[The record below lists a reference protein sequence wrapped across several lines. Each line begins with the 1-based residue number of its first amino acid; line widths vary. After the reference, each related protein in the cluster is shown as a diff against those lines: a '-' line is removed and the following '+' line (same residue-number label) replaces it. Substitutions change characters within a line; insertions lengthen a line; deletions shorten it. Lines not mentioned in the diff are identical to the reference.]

1 MKRGFTHYY
10 YLISCPSDVQKELEV
25 VLNTIDEINMTVGEE
40 NGVNIKCLYWKSNS
54 RPDSGDSGQ
63 NIINRQLLSKADG
76 VIALFW
82 TKFGTPTAQYG
93 SGTEEEIEKA
103 ILQGKKV
110 MLYFSN
116 QSINPDKIDYDQ
128 YIRVKEFKK
137 RYSGL
142 FAEYNSLDDFR
153 QKINRHILD
162 LISELI
168 QKESL
173 FEHNSIE
180 QDMSL
185 VEIMECGWFIRRFF
199 LELPVDQ
206 ESIPVFQERMDK
218 IIQLANKF
226 GLLNDE
232 ERSVIFSIKIK
243 AGNKGT
249 YRLSKEDIES
259 SRKIFDDV
267 EISLMKKLKNRE
279 NASFQIG
286 RSLGHIL
293 MLTEISWS
301 VDKVSLI
308 SDFKDMYPNVVE
320 DFINRSKIAATV
332 LNKDVEAI
340 INSVEQVYSDEERTC
355 EAAMNAV
362 RLAAEKITTILPLL
376 SEEK

>member
-40 NGVNIKCLYWKSNS
+40 NGVNIKCLYWKNNS

-116 QSINPDKIDYDQ
+116 HPINPDKIDYEQ
-128 YIRVKEFKK
+128 YVRVIEFKK

-142 FAEYNSLDDFR
+142 FCEYNSLDDFR
-153 QKINRHILD
+153 QKLNRHILN

-168 QKESL
+168 EKESL
-173 FEHNSIE
+173 FAYKPIE

-185 VEIMECGWFIRRFF
+185 TEVMECGWFIRRFF
-199 LELPVDQ
+199 LELPINE

-218 IIQLANKF
+218 TVQLANRF
-226 GLLNDE
+226 GLLNE
-232 ERSVIFSIKIK
+232 ENLNVIFSTKIK
-243 AGNKGT
+243 AGNKGAYT
-249 YRLSKEDIES
+249 LGTEDIEK

-279 NASFQIG
+279 NAAFQIG
-286 RSLGHIL
+286 RCLGHIL
-293 MLTEISWS
+293 MLTEVIWS
-301 VDKVSLI
+301 DDKVSLI
-308 SDFKDMYPNVVE
+308 ADFNKRYSDVFE
-320 DFINRSKIAATV
+320 DFISRSKIAATV

-340 INSVEQVYSDEERTC
+340 INSVEQVYSDEGKAC
-355 EAAMNAV
+355 EVAINAV

-376 SEEK
+376 SEK